1 MNRLLLQRVEVGGAL
16 VDVAITGGTVQA
28 VGPSLPVTARVEV
41 VDGAGGALL
50 PGLWDHHIHLVALAA
65 ARRSVHVGPPEVTDE
80 AGLAATLRSA
90 GSGDAWIRAVG
101 YHESVAGDLDR
112 QALDRLA
119 PGRAV
124 RLQHRSGS
132 MWVLSSEAVRR
143 LGIEDERRA
152 GLERDADGR
161 LTGRAYGDDRWIG
174 ERVRHIAPEP
184 PPDLAAVGAELASYG
199 VVGVTDATPYASLG
213 ELDLLVG
220 AAASGALP
228 QHVVVTG
235 GPALAGATPPA
246 PLRRGPVKLRLADHA
261 LPSLDELAGWIATA
275 HAAGR
280 PVAVHCVTR
289 ESLVLTLVA
298 LDDAG
303 SVPGDRIEHGAV
315 VPPEL
320 LDGLRRHRLTVVTQP
335 GFVAE
340 RGDRYLAEVDPDD
353 VPHLYPCRRLLDA
366 GVPVAGSTDA
376 PFGHPDPWRAVSTAV
391 SRRTAEG
398 EVLGAGE
405 AVDPAAALALLLGA
419 PDDPGRL
426 TRRVEVGAPA
436 DLCLLR
442 APLAEALAA
451 PAADLVRRTLVAGA
465 TVHDGG
471 C

>member
-1 MNRLLLQRVEVGGAL
+1 MSALLLRKVEVGRAV
-16 VDVAITGGTVQA
+16 VDVALAEGTVQA
-28 VGPSLPVTARVEV
+28 IGTSLPVPPGAEV

-65 ARRSVHVGPPEVTDE
+65 ARRSVPVGPPDVTDE
-80 AGLAATLRSA
+80 AGLAGALRAA
-90 GSGDAWIRAVG
+90 GSGDGWIRAVG
-101 YHESVAGDLDR
+101 YHESVAGELDR
-112 QALDRLA
+112 HALDRLA

-132 MWVLSSEAVRR
+132 MWVLSSEAIER
-143 LGIEDERRA
+143 LGIEDEERP
-152 GLERDADGR
+152 GLERGADGR
-161 LTGRAYGDDRWIG
+161 LTGRAYGDDRWLG
-174 ERVRHIAPEP
+174 ERVRQVAPEP

-199 VVGVTDATPYASLG
+199 VVGVTDATPYASAG
-213 ELDLLVG
+213 DLDLLAGG
-220 AAASGALP
+220 ASTGVLP

-235 GPALAGATPPA
+235 GPALAGAPVPA

-261 LPSLDELAGWIATA
+261 LPSLDELAGRIAAA
-275 HAAGR
+275 HAEAR

-298 LDDAG
+298 LDDVG

-320 LDGLRRHRLTVVTQP
+320 HEGLRRHRLTVVTQP
-335 GFVAE
+335 GFVVE

-366 GVPVAGSTDA
+366 GIPVAGSTDA
-376 PFGHPDPWRAVSTAV
+376 PFGHPDPWRTVAAAV
-391 SRRTAEG
+391 SRRTAG
-398 EVLGAGE
+398 GVVLGAGE
-405 AVDPAAALALLLGA
+405 AVDPATALALLLGA
-419 PDDPGRL
+419 PDDPGRA
-426 TRRVEVGAPA
+426 TRRVAVGAPA

-451 PAADLVRRTLVAGA
+451 PSADLVRRTLVAGA
-465 TVHDGG
+465 TVHDAGP
-471 C
+471 